1 MVPAGFPVTGDNL
14 FSLKLKL
21 SVQGALV
28 LFIGLISV
36 KILCWSGDQ
45 HWRDYRKDGMD
56 ENVLKQIHSPI
67 GIQIKSQTPEEIAIS
82 NAAEIIKAKNFRLAF
97 FILNYISFYRR
108 VIIFDLSVYNYL
120 IKVTFYTGCNI
131 HIFYILNMKVQMRL
145 R

>member
-67 GIQIKSQTPEEIAIS
+67 GIQIKSETPEEIAIS
-82 NAAEIIKAKNFRLAF
+82 IAAEIIKVKN
-97 FILNYISFYRR
+97 
-108 VIIFDLSVYNYL
+108 
-120 IKVTFYTGCNI
+120 
-131 HIFYILNMKVQMRL
+131 MEQ
-145 R
+145 